1 MEKFTKAD
9 KEQIQR
15 IMTGLK
21 CSEAEAKEVLAYDKE
36 VEKAAVRDRLEYD
49 LDLETEKEAKKMIN
63 VREHKKAP
71 NYQFT
76 QRERKANPTKG
87 GIIAELAK
95 FLENDSEFATEK
107 VTITNKERMI
117 AFSIGDDNFEVTLT
131 QKRRPKN

>member
-1 MEKFTKAD
+1 MERISRSD

-21 CSEAEAKEVLAYDKE
+21 CSEAEAKEILAYDKE
-36 VEKAAVRDRLEYD
+36 VDKAKVKDRLAHD
-49 LDLETEKEAKKMIN
+49 LDIETEKEAKKMIN

-71 NYQFT
+71 NYQFS

-107 VTITNKERMI
+107 VTITNKERII
-117 AFSIGDDNFEVTLT
+117 AFSIGDDNFEITLT
-131 QKRRPKN
+131 QKRKPKN

>member
-1 MEKFTKAD
+1 MERISRSD

-21 CSEAEAKEVLAYDKE
+21 CSEAEAKEILAYDKE
-36 VEKAAVRDRLEYD
+36 VDKAKVKDRLAHD
-49 LDLETEKEAKKMIN
+49 LDIETEKEAKKMIN

-71 NYQFT
+71 NYQFS

-95 FLENDSEFATEK
+95 FLENDSEFAITNLE
-107 VTITNKERMI
+107 VTNKERMI
-117 AFSIGDDNFEVTLT
+117 SFEISGQKFEITLT
-131 QKRRPKN
+131 QKRTPKS